1 MTKILMVASE
11 AVPFIKTGG
20 LGDVIGALPAALRAR
35 GEEVAVVLPFYK
47 EATAPESRLLW
58 RNHPVWLGHVCH
70 PVNIHV
76 AENRG
81 VLYYLVQNQALFC
94 RQGVYTDPE
103 GKDFPDNHIRF
114 AVLSHAAL
122 DLVRH
127 SMRPQVIHC
136 HDWQASLVPVYLR
149 TILAGDPTFMGIKT
163 LLTIHNLGFQGLF
176 PPTALAEVGLE
187 MNLFRID
194 AMEFFGKVNFLKG
207 GIIFSDALSTVS
219 RRYAEEIQTPELG
232 FGLDGV
238 LRSRR
243 EDLTGIPNG
252 ADYSVWNPETDP
264 HLAANYSAADL
275 SGKRIC
281 KKDLLQ
287 QCGLP
292 TDRLDWPLIGI
303 ISRFTDQKGFDL
315 LAEIADELTAEDL
328 FLIAL
333 GTGQPEYEDLFR
345 NLARK
350 WPAKVAVRIAY
361 DDLLAHKIEAGAD
374 MFLMPSRYE
383 PCGLNQLY
391 SLRYGTVPIVRATGG
406 LDDTID
412 ESTGFKFNE
421 YSGSALL
428 AAIRAAL
435 ALFQDRQRWEQLM
448 KNGMAKDFS
457 WDASAAQ
464 YSALYKKLAG

>member
-421 YSGSALL
+421 YSGRALL

-435 ALFQDRQRWEQLM
+435 ALFQDRQRWEQRM

>member
-421 YSGSALL
+421 YSGRALL